1 MTFDVNLGND
11 VGGNEQAVVTKRIAN
26 QSCSA
31 CLKTDARPLLTK
43 KKYFLVFALK
53 SLRPL
58 VSDPT
63 KSGSRHVA

>member
-11 VGGNEQAVVTKRIAN
+11 VGGNEQAVVTKRRAN

-43 KKYFLVFALK
+43 KKNTFWYL
-53 SLRPL
+53 P
-58 VSDPT
+58 
-63 KSGSRHVA
+63 